1 MLENIGI
8 RGKINKQFFLNNGLY
23 VVLLALIGVIAMISP
38 KFFSLVVLRDILMQ
52 SSTRII
58 VALGCMFI
66 LIAAG
71 ADLSGGRMVG
81 FAAVISGSLA
91 QASTY
96 SNPFFSKYTDLPIWI
111 PVLVSILVGLVI
123 GMLNGYI
130 VAKLSVPA
138 FIATLGTSMFIYG
151 LNSLYFNLPPNNSQP
166 LGGYQKAFTELG
178 AGSIAGIPYITL
190 IALGCMLFVF
200 VLMNK
205 TCLGKEIY
213 AVGGNEEAA
222 KFAGI
227 NIIKVQLFVY
237 SMAGIMYALA
247 GMLEAARTGS
257 ATSNYGA
264 GYELDAIASCIVG
277 GCSITGGVGT
287 VQGVF
292 VGVIIFNVI
301 SYGLTFIGVSSYW
314 QNVIKG
320 IIIVAAVALD
330 VRKYKTKK

>member
-1 MLENIGI
+1 MVQSTSI
-8 RGKINKQFFLNNGLY
+8 KKKFNKQFFLNNGLY
-23 VVLLALIGVIAMISP
+23 VVMLALIAVIAFISP
-38 KFFSLVVLRDILMQ
+38 KFLSLVVLRDILMQ

-81 FAAVISGSLA
+81 FAAVVSGSLA

-96 SNPFFSKYTDLPIWI
+96 SNPFFVNHTDLP
-111 PVLVSILVGLVI
+111 VLVPILVSVVVGLII
-123 GMLNGYI
+123 GMMNGYI
-130 VAKLSVPA
+130 VAKLDVPA

-178 AGSIAGIPYITL
+178 AGSIAGIPFITL

-200 VLMNK
+200 VLLNK

-222 KFAGI
+222 KFSGI
-227 NIIKVQLFVY
+227 NIFKIQMFVY
-237 SMAGIMYALA
+237 SMAGILYALA
-247 GMLEAARTGS
+247 GVLEAARTGS

-292 VGVIIFNVI
+292 VGVLIFNVI

-314 QNVIKG
+314 QNVVKG
-320 IIIVAAVALD
+320 IIIVAAVAID
-330 VRKYKTKK
+330 VRKYRTKN